1 MGGVAITEILPSK
14 LTLKSVRINRGLT
27 VKEVAKI
34 LNINCQIV
42 LSYEKNSEN
51 IPVELLMKLSNIYQ
65 YPMDY
70 IFLQ

>member
-1 MGGVAITEILPSK
+1 M
-14 LTLKSVRINRGLT
+14 RINRGLT

-34 LNINCQIV
+34 LNKNCQIV

>member
-1 MGGVAITEILPSK
+1 MTEILPSK

-34 LNINCQIV
+34 FNKNCQIV

-70 IFLQ
+70 IFLQQRTV